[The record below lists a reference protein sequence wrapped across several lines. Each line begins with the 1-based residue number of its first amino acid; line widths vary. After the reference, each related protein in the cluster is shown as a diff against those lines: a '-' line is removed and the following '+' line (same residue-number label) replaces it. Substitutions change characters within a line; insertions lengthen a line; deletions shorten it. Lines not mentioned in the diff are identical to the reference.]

1 MLRNVSKD
9 IEISLGYIKERFRD
23 CEDIIYRRLE
33 LGKDYGT
40 KVAFI
45 MIDGLVGTT
54 DVVDFAIENLVQD
67 GDLNILG
74 LESYKDELVAYLTR
88 EGLTSADVKEETD
101 IEILLYMIMSGET
114 VLLIDGMETAIILA
128 SRGYPSRSVS
138 EPVTEAV
145 IRGPREG
152 FTESLRT
159 NTALVRRRIRDTRFK
174 IKMYSVG
181 RRSKTSVALMYIE
194 DIVDDKLLSEVKK
207 RVLDIDIDAVVDSS
221 ILEHL
226 IEDDYLSIFP
236 QVENTERPD
245 SVAASLFEGRVALIV
260 DNSPFALIL
269 PATIGTLLQSS
280 EDHYNR
286 WLETS
291 VVRIVRIAALLISAL
306 GSGIYISIISF
317 HPGLLPS
324 TLLYY
329 IAASRINVPFPAVI
343 EASIMEFTMEII
355 RQAGTRI
362 SGPIGSTI
370 GIVGG
375 LIIGQAAVE
384 AGIVSNLM
392 IIVVALTT
400 ICSFAIPSYELAS
413 AFRVC
418 KFAFIFLAGT
428 LGLYGVMI
436 GIIILISHIVI
447 LNSFGIPF
455 SSPLSGL
462 GIEEGDLKDT
472 LVKAPLQRLW
482 MRPGFTHPK
491 NKRRMGKVKRD
502 E

>member
-1 MLRNVSKD
+1 MLRNVSKEID
-9 IEISLGYIKERFRD
+9 ITLDYIKGRFKD
-23 CEDIIYRRLE
+23 CDDLIYRRLE
-33 LGKDYGT
+33 LGEDYAI
-40 KVAFI
+40 KLAFI
-45 MIDGLVGTT
+45 MIDGLVNTT
-54 DVVDFAIENLVQD
+54 DVVDFALENLVRE
-67 GDLNILG
+67 GDLNVLG
-74 LESYKDELVAYLTR
+74 LESYRDKLMDYLTR
-88 EGLTSADVKEETD
+88 QGLTSAEVKEEKD
-101 IEILLYMIMSGET
+101 IEIILDMIMSGET
-114 VLLIDGMETAIILA
+114 VLLIDGLETAIILS
-128 SRGYPSRSVS
+128 SRGFPSRSVS

-145 IRGPREG
+145 IRGPRDG
-152 FTESLRT
+152 FTESIRT
-159 NTALVRRRIRDTRFK
+159 NTALVRRRIKDTRFK
-174 IKMYSVG
+174 LKMYSVG
-181 RRSKTSVALMYIE
+181 SRSKTSVALMYIE
-194 DIVDDKLLSEVKK
+194 DIVNDKLLSEVKK
-207 RVLDIDIDAVVDSS
+207 RLLDIDIDAVVDSS

-226 IEDDYLSIFP
+226 IEDNYLSIFP

-245 SVAASLFEGRVALIV
+245 SVAASLYEGRVALVV
-260 DNSPFALIL
+260 DNSPFALVL

-291 VVRIVRIAALLISAL
+291 VVRLVRIVALIISTL
-306 GSGIYISIISF
+306 GSGLYISIVSF
-317 HPGLLPS
+317 QPGLLPS

-343 EASIMEFTMEII
+343 EAGIMELTMEII

-400 ICSFAIPSYELAS
+400 ICSFTIPSYELAS
-413 AFRVC
+413 GLRVC
-418 KFAFIFLAGT
+418 KFVFIVLAGFF
-428 LGLYGVMI
+428 GLYGVMI
-436 GIIILISHIVI
+436 GIMLSISHLVI

-455 SSPLSGL
+455 ASPLSGL
-462 GIEEGDLKDT
+462 GIEEGDIKDT
-472 LVKAPLQRLW
+472 IVKAPVQRLW
-482 MRPGFTHPK
+482 LRPGFTHPK
-491 NKRRMGKVKRD
+491 NKQRMGRSKRD